1 MRSIFKVLAVA
12 ATAAALST
20 PALAQM
26 VDDRY
31 PQQAYVAPVAGVAV
45 GTVVGVGLY
54 EGWFGS
60 TTVIPALPATAAGAA
75 AAGGV
80 AGIGTVAAI
89 DMVTQPCAGL
99 NAFFGLNKAHCV
111 NGQYVAAPARVVVR

>member
-1 MRSIFKVLAVA
+1 MRNIFKVLAVA
-12 ATAAALST
+12 ATAAALAT
-20 PALAQM
+20 PAFAQM

-60 TTVIPALPATAAGAA
+60 SAAVSALPATAAGAA
-75 AAGGV
+75 VTGGV

-89 DMVTQPCAGL
+89 DMVMQPCAGL

-111 NGQYVAAPARVVVR
+111 NGQYVAAPARVIVR